1 MYNGVY
7 DVEQFAYIKEPL
19 MKWLFL
25 KIAGKS
31 LSDILKERDIREIAI
46 YGIHE
51 LGKLVYEDLNCSEIR
66 INCFIDKRAREY
78 QNGYKDVPV
87 ISLSELSQSKYE
99 GFILVTPE
107 FYFYDIL
114 QDLLKEG
121 VAIEKII
128 SLAMI
133 V

>member
-1 MYNGVY
+1 VY
-7 DVEQFAYIKEPL
+7 DVDQFAYIQEPL
-19 MKWLFL
+19 MKWLSL

-31 LSDILKERDIREIAI
+31 LADILQEKNIHEIAI

-51 LGKLVYEDLNCSEIR
+51 LGKLVYQDLNNAEIS
-66 INCFIDKRAREY
+66 INCFIDKRAGEY
-78 QNGYKDVPV
+78 PNGYQEVPV
-87 ISLSELSQSKYE
+87 ISLEELVQSKFD

-114 QDLLKEG
+114 QDLIKEG
-121 VAIEKII
+121 VALEKVI